1 MIDNTKNITST
12 REPVTNQAPAAS
24 ETAAT
29 VKETAPATNTVT
41 ATPTPAPAT
50 PTVGTLPAGYL
61 ANGSMVDAGGVML
74 PEYIGEYAE
83 EIAQRLKP
91 LKAST
96 FARSFLTKA
105 REANKKKVP
114 YSVKKNCTLGMVTAA
129 KKLVKRTKD
138 PAPRV
143 LVDMIQAATATV
155 VDDATFDVLYMHLD
169 AICTNL

>member
-1 MIDNTKNITST
+1 MIDNTKNTTST
-12 REPVTNQAPAAS
+12 VEPVTNQAPAA
-24 ETAAT
+24 TA
-29 VKETAPATNTVT
+29 KETAPVISPATVT
-41 ATPTPAPAT
+41 PAS
-50 PTVGTLPAGYL
+50 LPSGYL
-61 ANGSMVDAGGVML
+61 ANGSMIDADGVML
-74 PEYIGEYAE
+74 PEYIGEYAQE
-83 EIAQRLKP
+83 LAQRLKP

>member
-1 MIDNTKNITST
+1 MIDNTRNTTST
-12 REPVTNQAPAAS
+12 GEPVTNQAPAA
-24 ETAAT
+24 TA
-29 VKETAPATNTVT
+29 KETAPAISPATVT
-41 ATPTPAPAT
+41 VA
-50 PTVGTLPAGYL
+50 TLPNGYL
-61 ANGSMVDAGGVML
+61 VNGSMIDADGVML
-74 PEYIGEYAE
+74 PEYIGEYAQE
-83 EIAQRLKP
+83 LAQRLKP